1 MVVRGGPPRVAL
13 GQTGTK
19 VPLMSDDNP
28 VLFRVDGHVAWL
40 TIDRAT
46 ARNALNP
53 AVIGALTR
61 GIHQAEEHPDVRVL
75 VVTGAG
81 DRAFCAGADLK
92 PSANTFGRDHAFPR
106 TAYADLLRAAWRCAL
121 PMIARVNGHCMAGGM
136 GILAMCDM
144 AVASSSASFGLPETK
159 IGLFPM
165 QVAALLHPQVP
176 LRKFAEM
183 CITGEPIGA
192 QEALAL
198 GLVNYVVEPAD
209 LDAKVQWLL
218 DRTLDKSP
226 TAIRR
231 GKYAI
236 RAIQDMSIEQAL
248 AYMESQIGVLSMTED
263 AAEGL
268 KAFNEKRKPV
278 WTGR

>member
-1 MVVRGGPPRVAL
+1 MAAYCIGR
-13 GQTGTK
+13 TGAK
-19 VPLMSDDNP
+19 VKLMSDENP

-40 TIDRAT
+40 TIDRAA

-53 AVIGALTR
+53 TVITALTR
-61 GIHQAEEHPDVRVL
+61 GIRQAEENSDVRVL

-92 PSANTFGRDHAFPR
+92 PSANTFGVDHSSPR
-106 TAYADLLRAAWRCAL
+106 TVYADLLRAAWRCAL
-121 PMIARVNGHCMAGGM
+121 PMIARVNGHCLAGGM

-144 AVASSSASFGLPETK
+144 AVASSSATFGLPETK

-165 QVAALLHPQVP
+165 QVAALLHPQIP

-183 CITGEPIGA
+183 CITAEPINA
-192 QEALAL
+192 QEALEF
-198 GLVNYVVEPAD
+198 GLVNYVVDPAE
-209 LDAKVQWLL
+209 LDAKVKWLL

-236 RAIQDMSIEQAL
+236 RAIQNMTVEQAL
-248 AYMESQIGVLSMTED
+248 AYMEGQIGVLSLTED
-263 AAEGL
+263 AGEGL
-268 KAFNEKRKPV
+268 RAFNEKRKPV